1 MKKKSTV
8 DDFIEKHN
16 MTYLFLLL
24 ANLEVDRL
32 SNLPYTVRKN
42 FNEKITKMALKHI
55 AANQIPDYIIE
66 QSLDLTENPA
76 EE

>member
-1 MKKKSTV
+1 MKETSIV
-8 DDFIEKHN
+8 DNFIEKHN

-42 FNEKITKMALKHI
+42 FNEKITKMALEHI
-55 AANQIPDYIIE
+55 EANKIPDYIIE
-66 QSLDLTENPA
+66 QAVDMTENPN
-76 EE
+76 EV

>member
-1 MKKKSTV
+1 MDKSSLV
-8 DDFIEKHN
+8 DNFIEKHN

-32 SNLPYTVRKN
+32 SNLPYSVRKN
-42 FNEKITKMALKHI
+42 FDEKITNLALRHI
-55 AANQIPDYIIE
+55 AANEVPDYIIDE
-66 QSLDLTENPA
+66 LNEISDHPV